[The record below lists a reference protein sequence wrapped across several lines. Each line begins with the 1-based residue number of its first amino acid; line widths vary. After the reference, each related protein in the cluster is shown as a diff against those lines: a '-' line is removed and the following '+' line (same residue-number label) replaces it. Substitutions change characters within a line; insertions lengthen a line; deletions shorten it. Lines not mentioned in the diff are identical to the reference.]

1 MNLYLDIKIWL
12 RFKLKNWGALK
23 VNFLI
28 SDYWFDPNLTLY
40 RAASDP
46 TYLER
51 GGRNQPAPQFSARVA
66 PIGQIMIPPQTFSVN
81 VVYKKRI
88 GSIGQKLGPWPQ
100 FENFRNWP
108 IWPKDRFSRISF
120 RPYKNWHSSVIFQ
133 PIDTFFFCKCKLRP
147 KSMWWEDSFG
157 CSPWFK
163 GQNFSPK

>member
-1 MNLYLDIKIWL
+1 MTIINLTSKIVDKT
-12 RFKLKNWGALK
+12 FP
-23 VNFLI
+23 V
-28 SDYWFDPNLTLY
+28 SDLASLYIRALTLY

-51 GGRNQPAPQFSARVA
+51 GGRNQPAPQFSARGA

-108 IWPKDRFSRISF
+108 IWPKARFSRISF
-120 RPYKNWHSSVIFQ
+120 RPYKN
-133 PIDTFFFCKCKLRP
+133 
-147 KSMWWEDSFG
+147 
-157 CSPWFK
+157 
-163 GQNFSPK
+163 

>member
-1 MNLYLDIKIWL
+1 MLEVIFQDGFNKMESIGYFFLCKNHRNEYPVHNNWLFWVYLIYLYYIEC
-12 RFKLKNWGALK
+12 FC
-23 VNFLI
+23 
-28 SDYWFDPNLTLY
+28 LTLY

-51 GGRNQPAPQFSARVA
+51 GGRNQPAPQFSARGA

-120 RPYKNWHSSVIFQ
+120 RPYKNWHSSVIFG
-133 PIDTFFFCKCKLRP
+133 PIDPIFFANA
-147 KSMWWEDSFG
+147 S
-157 CSPWFK
+157 
-163 GQNFSPK
+163 

>member
-1 MNLYLDIKIWL
+1 MEACWL
-12 RFKLKNWGALK
+12 
-23 VNFLI
+23 
-28 SDYWFDPNLTLY
+28 LTLY

-51 GGRNQPAPQFSARVA
+51 GGRNQPAPQFSARGA
-66 PIGQIMIPPQTFSVN
+66 PIGQMMIPPQTFSVN

-120 RPYKNWHSSVIFQ
+120 RPYKNWHSSVIFG
-133 PIDTFFFCKCKLRP
+133 PIDPIFLQMKTKTYVYVMKVPF
-147 KSMWWEDSFG
+147 WV
-157 CSPWFK
+157 
-163 GQNFSPK
+163 

>member
-1 MNLYLDIKIWL
+1 MNSVIKDIGLNIYNLNSKY
-12 RFKLKNWGALK
+12 N
-23 VNFLI
+23 VV
-28 SDYWFDPNLTLY
+28 LTLY

-51 GGRNQPAPQFSARVA
+51 GGRNQPAPQFSARGA

-120 RPYKNWHSSVIFQ
+120 RPYKN
-133 PIDTFFFCKCKLRP
+133 
-147 KSMWWEDSFG
+147 
-157 CSPWFK
+157 
-163 GQNFSPK
+163 

>member
-1 MNLYLDIKIWL
+1 MIIYTLWNCNGSQDASQNNYIYCETAMEVRIQVKIV
-12 RFKLKNWGALK
+12 R
-23 VNFLI
+23 
-28 SDYWFDPNLTLY
+28 LTLY

-51 GGRNQPAPQFSARVA
+51 GGRNQPAPQFSARGA

-120 RPYKNWHSSVIFQ
+120 RPYKNWHSSVIFG
-133 PIDTFFFCKCKLRP
+133 PIDPIFFCKCKLRP
-147 KSMWWEDSFG
+147 ISMWW
-157 CSPWFK
+157 
-163 GQNFSPK
+163 